1 MSSLLIPK
9 EQQTAYE
16 RWEMSSFADD
26 TRDTPQAKVKKSAP
40 ISSDDNAL
48 GRYLAKARQDGFEQG
63 KKEGLQIGLNEAKA
77 SIAEQSQMLVQMAH
91 SFSESVKKSNDEI
104 SESLLN
110 LALDI
115 AKAMLKSRMQV
126 NDDVI
131 LPVIRDAISQ
141 LPYVIQPA
149 VLILNPADMS
159 IVMQEMSGE
168 IALGGWQL
176 REDQVIEQGGCMI
189 ETGANQID
197 ATNGTRWRRVCDAL
211 GKPDVWQHK

>member
-1 MSSLLIPK
+1 
-9 EQQTAYE
+9 
-16 RWEMSSFADD
+16 MSSFADD
-26 TRDTPQAKVKKSAP
+26 ASDTLQAKVKKSAP
-40 ISSDDNAL
+40 ISSDDNVL
-48 GRYLAKARQDGFEQG
+48 GSYLAKARQDGFEQG

-159 IVMQEMSGE
+159 VVMQEMSEE
-168 IALGGWQL
+168 IALGGWHL
-176 REDQVIEQGGCMI
+176 REDQRIEHGGCMI

-211 GKPDVWQHK
+211 GKPDVWHNK